1 MTQTTPRPVLKRARV
16 RIGLSLTVVGFII
29 FLLGASPELFG
40 LNRSPATGYLQILV
54 FLLGLLIICLG
65 GYLALVGLWNGFQ
78 KTIIAD
84 IGLRLV
90 ATGYMIAVGSA
101 MADLL
106 GFGTQVN
113 PKIPYFGRWQE
124 GGVILGEVVIALGFL
139 LLIPYRPPQ
148 PKRDSE
154 L

>member
-1 MTQTTPRPVLKRARV
+1 MILKTPRPVLERPRV
-16 RIGLSLTVVGFII
+16 RIGLGLTVFGFLT
-29 FLLGASPELFG
+29 FLLGADPG
-40 LNRSPATGYLQILV
+40 LIGQNRSPATGYLQILT
-54 FLLGLLIICLG
+54 FLFGLLVICMG
-65 GYLALVGLWNGFQ
+65 GYIALVGLWNGYQ

-90 ATGYMIAVGSA
+90 ATGYVVAVGSG

-106 GFGTQVN
+106 GFGSQIYPVT
-113 PKIPYFGRWQE
+113 PYFGPWQE
-124 GGVILGEVVIALGFL
+124 GGVILGEIMIALGFL

-148 PKRDSE
+148 LKRGSE